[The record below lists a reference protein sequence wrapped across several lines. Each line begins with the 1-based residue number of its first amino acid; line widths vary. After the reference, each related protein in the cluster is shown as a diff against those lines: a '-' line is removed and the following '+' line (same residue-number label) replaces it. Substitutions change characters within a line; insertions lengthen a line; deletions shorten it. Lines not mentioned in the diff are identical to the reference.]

1 MAQEVITR
9 DGEVIERMTPDA
21 SNLSTLVR
29 AEIDTAI
36 ATARQYPRRMKVV
49 IDNITTLATLNEAT
63 AAECIYALNRGGKA
77 IRGPSIRMAEI
88 IAQTWGNCRVDAR
101 VVSID
106 RTNKVI
112 VAEAM
117 FHDLETNSMTKSSV
131 QRRISDKHGRLY
143 NDDLIVMTGNAACS
157 IARRNA
163 ILAGVPKGIW
173 GQGLQAA
180 EQIVRGDAKTLVER
194 RDAAVAAFAHFGA
207 TPAQVF
213 QLLGVKGMDDIGL
226 DELVTLRA
234 TYSSIKDGQ
243 VTVEEALNIAR
254 GTPAADHKKIA
265 NPLADDPP
273 VEKEASEAP
282 DPKTQ
287 RGAPAEDAAAPA
299 DGRSK
304 SKTSD
309 PEPASIPEPIAVAQ
323 KLGAAARKKG
333 LLRKDMPADYREDGR
348 KAEADAWLSGYDAAT
363 PDQK

>member
-1 MAQEVITR
+1 MAQEIITR
-9 DGEVIERMTPDA
+9 DGEIIETATPDA
-21 SNLSTLVR
+21 SNLPALVR
-29 AEIDTAI
+29 AEIDSAI
-36 ATARQYPRRMKVV
+36 ATAHAYPRKMKIVV
-49 IDNITTLATLNEAT
+49 DNIVTLATMDEAT

-101 VVSID
+101 VIETD
-106 RTNKVI
+106 RVNKEI
-112 VAEAM
+112 VAEAT
-117 FHDLETNSMTKSSV
+117 FHDLQTNSLTKASV
-131 QRRISDKHGRLY
+131 RRRISDKHNRLY
-143 NDDLIVMTGNAACS
+143 NPDMIVITGNAACS

-163 ILAGVPKGIW
+163 ILAGVPKAIW
-173 GQGLQAA
+173 SQGLKAA

-273 VEKEASEAP
+273 VEKSDKTEDKTP
-282 DPKTQ
+282 DKS
-287 RGAPAEDAAAPA
+287 AA
-299 DGRSK
+299 
-304 SKTSD
+304 KTSD
-309 PEPASIPEPIAVAQ
+309 TETTKEPEPVAIAR
-323 KLGAAARKKG
+323 KLGTAARKKG
-333 LLRKDMPADYREDGR
+333 ALRKDMPEDFRADDRQ
-348 KAEADAWLSGYDAAT
+348 AEATAWLEGYDAAE
-363 PDQK
+363 PPKS